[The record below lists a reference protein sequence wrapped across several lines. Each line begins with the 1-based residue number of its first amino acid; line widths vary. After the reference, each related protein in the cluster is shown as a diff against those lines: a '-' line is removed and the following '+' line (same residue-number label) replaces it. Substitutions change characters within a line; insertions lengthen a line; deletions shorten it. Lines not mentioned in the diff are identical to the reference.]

1 MSDEQFEPDLR
12 ALRVAADEFPFDDV
26 VRLLGDC
33 HTRSVLVYLHD
44 SPAPSLEE
52 LADVVAA
59 AAASET
65 GTIAAPSDRDRIRL
79 RLYHSILPRLEDLGF
94 ITFDTAAKTVTDTDI
109 PEAVSAALGVTDSE
123 P

>member
-1 MSDEQFEPDLR
+1 MGDESFEPDLR
-12 ALRVAADEFPFDDV
+12 ALRAAADELPFDDV
-26 VRLLGDC
+26 VRLLGDR
-33 HTRSVLVYLHD
+33 HARPVLVYLHD
-44 SPAPSLEE
+44 HPAPTLEE

-59 AAASET
+59 ADASET

-109 PEAVSAALGVTDSE
+109 PESVSAALGETDSE